1 MTFVTRLGA
10 ALLVAATGLT
20 GIAAT
25 PVTAQTAVTV
35 QYRDVQYRD
44 RDWDRRDDRNWRG
57 DRHWRDDRRR
67 YDRRDWDRRDRRYSN
82 RGYYGYARQRCW
94 TDWRYDR
101 WSGRRVAVRVCR

>member
-10 ALLVAATGLT
+10 VLLVAATGLT

-25 PVTAQTAVTV
+25 PTVAQTTLSV
-35 QYRDVQYRD
+35 QY
-44 RDWDRRDDRNWRG
+44 RDWDRRDNWRG
-57 DRHWRDDRRR
+57 
-67 YDRRDWDRRDRRYSN
+67 DRRDWDRRDRRDWRDRRSWDRRDRRDYR

-101 WSGRRVAVRVCR
+101 WAGRRVAVRVCR